1 MTPAARIAAAITLL
15 DAIAAGEPAER
26 ALTNWGRA
34 HRFAGSGDRAAL
46 RDHVYDALRCRG
58 SFAALGGA
66 ADGRGLML
74 GMCRAAGIDPA
85 TVFTGAGHAPG
96 PLTGAEAEALAR
108 PVPAA
113 AELAASDWPDWLL
126 PHLRA
131 DLGEDFDAVSEAMR
145 ARAPVFLRV
154 NLAKASVVEA
164 AQALAQ
170 EGIGTEPHPLAATAL
185 RVLSGARRIA
195 ASQAYLQG
203 LVELQDVASQA
214 VLGGLLLPEAAR
226 VLDYCAGGGG
236 KALALAAAH
245 PGARITAHDTDPG
258 RMKDIPPRAT
268 RAGARIAQA
277 GPGKVSGVFDLVLV
291 DAPCS
296 GSGTWRRTPEAKWR
310 LTPARLAELT
320 ALQDQILARAAGYVA
335 PGGQL
340 LYMTCSLLSAEN
352 DARIA
357 VFVQRGGFA
366 LAECRRY
373 SPRDGGDGFFAA
385 RLCRL

>member
-85 TVFTGAGHAPG
+85 TVFTGAGHAPAA
-96 PLTGAEAEALAR
+96 LTGAEAEALAR
-108 PVPAA
+108 PAPAA

-126 PHLRA
+126 GQLRA

-203 LVELQDVASQA
+203 QVELQDVASQA

-245 PGARITAHDTDPG
+245 PGARITAHDIDPG
-258 RMKDIPPRAT
+258 RMKDIPPRAA

-310 LTPARLAELT
+310 LTPVRLAELT
-320 ALQDQILARAAGYVA
+320 ALQDQILARAAGHVA

>member
-85 TVFTGAGHAPG
+85 TVFTGAGHAPAS
-96 PLTGAEAEALAR
+96 LTGAEAEALAR

-113 AELAASDWPDWLL
+113 ADLAASDWPDWLL
-126 PHLRA
+126 PYLRA
-131 DLGEDFDAVSEAMR
+131 DLGEDFDAVSEVMR

-154 NLAKASVVEA
+154 NLARASVVEA

-245 PGARITAHDTDPG
+245 PGARITAHDIDPG

-320 ALQDQILARAAGYVA
+320 ALQDQILARAAGHVA

>member
-34 HRFAGSGDRAAL
+34 HRFAGSGDRATL

-85 TVFTGAGHAPG
+85 TVFTGAGHAPAA
-96 PLTGAEAEALAR
+96 LTGAEAAALAR
-108 PVPAA
+108 PAPAA
-113 AELAASDWPDWLL
+113 ADLAASDWPDWLL
-126 PHLRA
+126 GQLRA

-154 NLAKASVVEA
+154 NLAKASVAGA

-185 RVLSGARRIA
+185 RVLSGARRIV

-245 PGARITAHDTDPG
+245 PGARITAHDIDPG

-277 GPGKVSGVFDLVLV
+277 APGKVSGVFDLVLV

-320 ALQDQILARAAGYVA
+320 TLQDQILARAAGHVA